1 VQPVATE
8 GWSNKCLNLI
18 YYLRKTLLMAML
30 SNHRSN
36 GTGVE
41 VFFIRYR
48 KIVTVFCVLLLLY
61 FPVHIYL
68 DAPTVTSAHMYEAI
82 GFWLNDVL
90 MYLAVP
96 LGMLVYTR
104 RVYKAHVKEVAEI
117 DQANE
122 DKHRH

>member
-1 VQPVATE
+1 MSQHKPNE
-8 GWSNKCLNLI
+8 
-18 YYLRKTLLMAML
+18 
-30 SNHRSN
+30 
-36 GTGVE
+36 TGVE

-48 KIVTVFCVLLLLY
+48 KLITVPCVLLLLY

-68 DAPTVTSAHMYEAI
+68 DAPTITSAHMYEVI

-96 LGMLVYTR
+96 IAMLIYTR

-122 DKHRH
+122 EKL

>member
-1 VQPVATE
+1 MTQYQT
-8 GWSNKCLNLI
+8 
-18 YYLRKTLLMAML
+18 Y
-30 SNHRSN
+30 

-48 KIVTVFCVLLLLY
+48 KLITVLCVLLLLY

-68 DAPTVTSAHMYEAI
+68 DAPTITSVHIYGAI

-96 LGMLVYTR
+96 LGMLIYTR
-104 RVYKAHVKEVAEI
+104 RVYKEHVKEVAQI

-122 DKHRH
+122 GT